1 MIPELIRHYDHL
13 LFSTLIA
20 HFLSSTYHIAALC
33 TSTITDCSPS
43 VSLHTLLTPFYPVHQ
58 WSGHP
63 RTLTEQVLFGWWII
77 LSTAATLMWWWCV
90 SVCCAGTSGSDTA
103 VVLEFLNTVFTYCAL
118 YATHP
123 SHCSTL

>member
-43 VSLHTLLTPFYPVHQ
+43 VSLHTLLVPFTLFSNGQDPH
-58 WSGHP
+58 
-63 RTLTEQVLFGWWII
+63 RTSTDQVLFGWWII
-77 LSTAATLMWWWCV
+77 LSTAVTLMMCV
-90 SVCCAGTSGSDTA
+90 RGGVLVC
-103 VVLEFLNTVFTYCAL
+103 VVLV
-118 YATHP
+118 
-123 SHCSTL
+123 